1 MKIQFALLITL
12 LCGVNFI
19 ETSLQDRQ
27 EIFERVRRYIE
38 EKEPAWKLDRKEDLN
53 DGQVFHWK
61 SDKQRATVS
70 IVTFSSED
78 ETKSHLLKN
87 VNRVPVAYKSK
98 IDDLGDEAFF
108 YQSVGSRRCMLL
120 IRKGTVFIQV
130 NADECAD
137 AEKFAK
143 YIITRIDE

>member
-1 MKIQFALLITL
+1 MKIPFALLITL

-98 IDDLGDEAFF
+98 IDDLGDEAFL